1 MKKIPGIFLFVIL
14 FFSFLSAQ
22 YDVLAQ
28 NNGIN
33 QTEGELSVVYTL
45 RSYCF
50 GQYVG
55 TFSPTEK
62 NDIYLLAETDNF
74 ISTKKTMIYFWP
86 IDQEYK
92 VDWAKLNEA
101 VGTKLLITPADGETM
116 TIDLTPVLFDVSN
129 EGVSG
134 YDIMLK
140 GDEAEGYYQA
150 FLNDKERYLQSMA
163 EYDRAY
169 AAYLDSLS
177 SESPIPAPDKPETF
191 TRMLTPPSD
200 GFVVNLP
207 VGKYHACILDQ
218 NGKIIPN
225 SNRNLVVV
233 APRRSGVNFTVIPES
248 QWTQPSVSMTS
259 EEIIFVS
266 KDEAI
271 YLSPYF
277 ASEYLEQEIARL
289 KNPQVTD
296 VEPGKWVWVRTSNA
310 DLKSLKILSNNLATE
325 LIEPG
330 KYVVSQST
338 GARLGYEIIEM
349 PNDHPRKADIEGFL
363 IDITNSTSDK
373 VELIALDQ
381 DMQTIESSRRTIVQV
396 EEDLPLYV
404 YLLPVMPIAIS
415 AIYQSLR
422 KKANDS
428 IEGLKKTN

>member
-1 MKKIPGIFLFVIL
+1 MKKFLGILLFVIL
-14 FFSFLSAQ
+14 FFSFASAQ

-28 NNGIN
+28 SNESDR
-33 QTEGELSVVYTL
+33 TEGELSVVYTL
-45 RSYCF
+45 RSYYF
-50 GQYVG
+50 GHYVG

-62 NDIYLLAETDNF
+62 NDIYLLAGTENF

-101 VGTKLLITPADGETM
+101 VGTKLLITPANGETM

-140 GDEAEGYYQA
+140 GDEAGGYYQA

-177 SESPIPAPDKPETF
+177 TESPIPAPDKPDTF

-207 VGKYHACILDQ
+207 AGKYHACILDQ

-225 SNRNLVVV
+225 SNRNLVVI
-233 APRRSGVNFTVIPES
+233 APRRSGINFTVIPES

-259 EEIIFVS
+259 EEMIFVS
-266 KDEAI
+266 EDEAI

-277 ASEYLEQEIARL
+277 ASEYLEQDIARL
-289 KNPQVTD
+289 KNPQVMD

-310 DLKSLKILSNNLATE
+310 DLKNLKILSNNLATE
-325 LIEPG
+325 LVEIG
-330 KYVVSQST
+330 SYVVKQST

-349 PNDHPRKADIEGFL
+349 PEDHPRKADIEGFL
-363 IDITNSTSDK
+363 IDTKNSASNK
-373 VELIALDQ
+373 IELIALDQ
-381 DMQTIESSRRTIVQV
+381 DMQAIETSRRTIVLV
-396 EEDLPLYV
+396 KEELPLYV
-404 YLLPVMPIAIS
+404 YLLPVLPIAIS
-415 AIYQSLR
+415 AIFQSLR
-422 KKANDS
+422 KKAKDR
-428 IEGLKKTN
+428 IEE

>member
-1 MKKIPGIFLFVIL
+1 
-14 FFSFLSAQ
+14 
-22 YDVLAQ
+22 
-28 NNGIN
+28 
-33 QTEGELSVVYTL
+33 
-45 RSYCF
+45 
-50 GQYVG
+50 
-55 TFSPTEK
+55 
-62 NDIYLLAETDNF
+62 
-74 ISTKKTMIYFWP
+74 MIYFWP

-101 VGTKLLITPADGETM
+101 VGTKLLITPANGETM

-140 GDEAEGYYQA
+140 GDEAGGYYQA

-177 SESPIPAPDKPETF
+177 TESPIPAPDKPDTF

-207 VGKYHACILDQ
+207 AGKYHACILDQ

-225 SNRNLVVV
+225 SNRNLVVI
-233 APRRSGVNFTVIPES
+233 APRRSGINFTVIPES

-259 EEIIFVS
+259 EEMIFVS
-266 KDEAI
+266 EDEAI

-277 ASEYLEQEIARL
+277 ASEYLEQDIARL
-289 KNPQVTD
+289 KNPQVMD

-310 DLKSLKILSNNLATE
+310 DLKNLKILSNNLATE
-325 LIEPG
+325 LVEIG
-330 KYVVSQST
+330 SYVVKQST

-349 PNDHPRKADIEGFL
+349 PEDHPRKADIEGFL
-363 IDITNSTSDK
+363 IDTKNSASNK
-373 VELIALDQ
+373 IELIALDQ
-381 DMQTIESSRRTIVQV
+381 DMQAIETSRRTIVLV
-396 EEDLPLYV
+396 KEELPLYV
-404 YLLPVMPIAIS
+404 YLLPVLPIAIS
-415 AIYQSLR
+415 AIFQSLR
-422 KKANDS
+422 KKAKDR
-428 IEGLKKTN
+428 IEE